1 MFLSK
6 TEAKLRFTGI
16 KRLALLGMMMA
27 ALGAQAAAPHFA
39 VVGDRFELDGKPYVI
54 RAGEMH
60 YARIPRAFWR
70 ERLQQVRA
78 MGLNTVTTYVFWNL
92 HEPEPG
98 RFDFSGNLDL
108 AAFTRTA
115 QEVGLNVVL
124 RPGPYVCAELDFGGF
139 PAWLLR
145 TPGLRVRSMDPR
157 FLDATARYF
166 KRVAQEVA
174 PLLSS
179 RGGPILMTQVENE
192 YGSYGDDHDYMA
204 TIQKQV
210 RDAGFDTPLFTS
222 DGPDPTLLDR
232 GTLPGVT
239 AVVNFN
245 GSVADVKEA
254 FAQLAAFRQNVPRM
268 AGEYWAGWF
277 DHWGE
282 RRHQTSP
289 KLAADAVDWMLGQGI
304 SFNLYM
310 AHGGTSFGW
319 QPGAN
324 SHGTTYQPDTTSYD
338 YDAAIDEAGR
348 PTPKFFAIRDAI
360 ARHLPSG
367 ERLPELPKPA
377 PTIVVPLFSLDES
390 VALVDSLPKAINSRL
405 ARNMEA
411 YGQGYGFIVY
421 RKRFADGASGKLD
434 LGAVRDYAHVLSDGT
449 TIATLDRRRNEN
461 ATEVDLKAGSTL
473 DVVVENMGRVNFG
486 PLLADERKGLARA
499 VTLAGKP
506 LLDWEVFTM
515 PLADLSSLR
524 FKRGAPARQGPTFWR
539 GHFRTDAQGSTFID
553 TRALGKGHVWVNGH
567 HLGRYWRVGP
577 QQSLFLPAP
586 WLRKGDNEIIILDLD
601 GAAEAPSVQG
611 LRDPVF
617 GTPG

>member
-1 MFLSK
+1 M
-6 TEAKLRFTGI
+6 RYTGI
-16 KRLALLGMMMA
+16 KQLAALGIMMA
-27 ALGAQAAAPHFA
+27 ALSTQAAMPHFA
-39 VVGDRFELDGKPYVI
+39 VAGDHFELDGKPYVI
-54 RAGEMH
+54 RAGDMH

-70 ERLQQVRA
+70 ERLQQARA
-78 MGLNTVTTYVFWNL
+78 MGLNTITTYVFWNL

-98 RFDFSGNLDL
+98 HFDFSDNLDL
-108 AAFTRTA
+108 AAFVRTA

-157 FLDATARYF
+157 YLDATARYF

-192 YGSYGDDHDYMA
+192 YGSYGEDHAYMA
-204 TIQKQV
+204 TIQKQL
-210 RDAGFDTPLFTS
+210 RDAGFDLPLFTS
-222 DGPDPTLLDR
+222 DGPDPTLLDH

-239 AVVNFN
+239 AVVNFDGN
-245 GSVADVKEA
+245 VDDVKEA
-254 FAQLAAFRQNVPRM
+254 FAHLATFRQHVPRM

-282 RRHQTSP
+282 RHHQTNP
-289 KLAADAVDWMLGQGI
+289 KQAADAVDWMLGQGI

-324 SHGTTYQPDTTSYD
+324 GQGSTYQPDTTSYD

-348 PTPKFFAIRDAI
+348 PTPKFFAIRAAI
-360 ARHLPSG
+360 ERHLAPG
-367 ERLPELPKPA
+367 EHLPDLPVQ
-377 PTIVVPLFSLDES
+377 TVPPIAVPRFALDES
-390 VALVDSLPKAINSRL
+390 VALVDALPKPIASQL

-421 RKRFADGASGKLD
+421 RKRFVDGASGKLD
-434 LGAVRDYAHVLSDGT
+434 LGAVRDYAHVLDDGA
-449 TIATLDRRRNEN
+449 TIATMDRRRDEHVTDIN
-461 ATEVDLKAGSTL
+461 LKAGSTL

-486 PLLADERKGLARA
+486 PMLADERKGLTRS
-499 VTLAGKP
+499 VSLSGKP
-506 LLDWEVFTM
+506 LLDWEVFPM
-515 PLADLSSLR
+515 PMTDLSALH
-524 FKRGAPARQGPTFWR
+524 FAGGIPAKRGPTFWR
-539 GHFRTDAQGSTFID
+539 GHFNVAAPASTFLD
-553 TRALGKGHVWVNGH
+553 MRALGKGHVWINGH
-567 HLGRYWRVGP
+567 HLGRYWRIGP
-577 QQSLFLPAP
+577 QQSLFVPGP
-586 WLRKGDNEIIILDLD
+586 WLRKGDNEIIILDMD
-601 GAAEAPSVQG
+601 GAPEAPSVQG
-611 LRDPVF
+611 LPDPVF
-617 GTPG
+617 ATPG

>member
-1 MFLSK
+1 
-6 TEAKLRFTGI
+6 
-16 KRLALLGMMMA
+16 MA
-27 ALGAQAAAPHFA
+27 ALGTQAATPHFA
-39 VVGDRFELDGKPYVI
+39 IVGDHFELDGKPYVI

-98 RFDFSGNLDL
+98 RFDFSDNLDV
-108 AAFTRTA
+108 AAFIRTA
-115 QEVGLNVVL
+115 QEVGLNVIL

-166 KRVAQEVA
+166 KRVAREVT

-179 RGGPILMTQVENE
+179 RGGPVLMTQVENE
-192 YGSYGDDHDYMA
+192 YGSYGEDHEYMA
-204 TIQKQV
+204 TIQTQI
-210 RDAGFDTPLFTS
+210 RAAGFDLPLFTS

-245 GSVADVKEA
+245 GPVDDVKSA

-277 DHWGE
+277 DHWGS
-282 RRHQTSP
+282 RHNQTSP
-289 KLAADAVDWMLGQGI
+289 KMAGDAVDWMLGQGI

-324 SHGTTYQPDTTSYD
+324 GQGTTYTPDTTSYD
-338 YDAAIDEAGR
+338 YDGAIDEAGR
-348 PTPKFFAIRDAI
+348 PTPKFYAIRAAI
-360 ARHLPSG
+360 ERHLAPG
-367 ERLPELPKPA
+367 ERLPDLPKA
-377 PTIVVPLFSLDES
+377 TPTIAVPRFTLDES
-390 VALVDSLPKAINSRL
+390 VALVDALPKPIASHL

-421 RKRFADGASGKLD
+421 RKRFADGASGKLE
-434 LGAVRDYAHVLSDGT
+434 LGAVRDYAHLLNDGT
-449 TIATLDRRRNEN
+449 TFATMDRRRNEHD
-461 ATEVDLKAGSTL
+461 TEIDLKAGSTL
-473 DVVVENMGRVNFG
+473 DVVIENMGRVNFG
-486 PLLADERKGLARA
+486 PLLADERKGLTRP
-499 VTLAGKP
+499 VSLGGKP
-506 LLDWEVFTM
+506 LLDWEVYNM
-515 PLADLSSLR
+515 PLADLSGLG
-524 FKRGAPARQGPTFWR
+524 FAKGAPARRGPTFWR
-539 GHFRTDAQGSTFID
+539 GHFRTDAQGSTFLD
-553 TRALGKGHVWVNGH
+553 MRALGKGHVWVNGH

-586 WLRKGDNEIIILDLD
+586 WLKKGDNEIIILDLD
-601 GAAEAPSVQG
+601 GAPDAPTVQG
-611 LRDPVF
+611 LPDPVF
-617 GTPG
+617 STPG

>member
-1 MFLSK
+1 MG
-6 TEAKLRFTGI
+6 AILRIDGL
-16 KRLALLGMMMA
+16 KRLAALGMMVFA
-27 ALGAQAAAPHFA
+27 ALSAQAAAPRFA
-39 VVGDRFELDGKPYVI
+39 VVQDRFELDGKPYVI

-70 ERLQQVRA
+70 ERLQQARA
-78 MGLNTVTTYVFWNL
+78 MGLNTITTYVFWNL

-98 RFDFSGNLDL
+98 RFDFSDNLDL
-108 AAFTRTA
+108 AAFVRTA
-115 QEVGLNVVL
+115 QDVGLNVVL

-192 YGSYGDDHDYMA
+192 YGSYGDDREYMA
-204 TIQKQV
+204 AVQKQI
-210 RDAGFDTPLFTS
+210 REAGFDTPLFTS

-245 GSVADVKEA
+245 GNVDDVKEA

-324 SHGTTYQPDTTSYD
+324 SSGNVYQPDTTSYD

-360 ARHLPSG
+360 ARHLPPG
-367 ERLPELPKPA
+367 ERLPELPKTTG
-377 PTIVVPLFSLDES
+377 TIAVPRFTLDES
-390 VALVDSLPKAINSRL
+390 AALVDSLPKPVASRL

-421 RKRFADGASGKLD
+421 RKRFAEGAKGKLD
-434 LGAVRDYAHVLSDGT
+434 LGAVRDYAHVLADGT
-449 TIATLDRRRNEN
+449 TFATLDRRRNEN
-461 ATEVDLKAGSTL
+461 ATEIDLNAGSTL
-473 DVVVENMGRVNFG
+473 DVVVENMGRINFG
-486 PLLADERKGLARA
+486 PMLADERKGLTRP

-506 LLDWEVFTM
+506 LLDWEVFPM
-515 PLADLSSLR
+515 PLADLSTLR

-539 GHFRTDAQGSTFID
+539 GHFRTDAQGSTFLD

-601 GAAEAPSVQG
+601 GAAEAPTVQG

>member
-1 MFLSK
+1 LQKK
-6 TEAKLRFTGI
+6 TM
-16 KRLALLGMMMA
+16 KRLAVLGAMMA
-27 ALGAQAAAPHFA
+27 ALGARAAPHFA
-39 VVGDRFELDGKPYVI
+39 VAGDHFELDGKPYVI
-54 RAGEMH
+54 RSGEMH

-70 ERLQQVRA
+70 ERLQQARA

-98 RFDFSGNLDL
+98 RFNFSDNLDL
-108 AAFTRTA
+108 AAFVRTA
-115 QEVGLNVVL
+115 KEEGLNVVL

-157 FLDATARYF
+157 FLAATERYF

-192 YGSYGDDHDYMA
+192 YGSYGDDHEYMA
-204 TIQKQV
+204 TIRKQV
-210 RDAGFDTPLFTS
+210 HEAGFDTPLFTS
-222 DGPDPTLLDR
+222 DGPDPSLLDR

-245 GSVADVKEA
+245 GNLDEVKDA
-254 FAQLAAFRQNVPRM
+254 FAQLAGFRQNVPRM

-289 KLAADAVDWMLGQGI
+289 RMAADAVDWMLGQGI

-324 SHGTTYQPDTTSYD
+324 ASGTNYQPDTTSYD

-348 PTPKFFAIRDAI
+348 PTAKFFAIREAI
-360 ARHLPSG
+360 ARHLAPD
-367 ERLPELPKPA
+367 ERLPDLPKTAPTIAIPRFVLDESAALTDVLPKPIA
-377 PTIVVPLFSLDES
+377 SH
-390 VALVDSLPKAINSRL
+390 L

-421 RKRFADGASGKLD
+421 RKRIAQAVAGKLD
-434 LGAVRDYAHVLSDGT
+434 LGSVRDYAHVLEDGA
-449 TIATLDRRRNEN
+449 TIATLDRRRNEH
-461 ATEVDLKAGSTL
+461 EVDIDFKAGSTL
-473 DVVVENMGRVNFG
+473 DIVVENMGRVNFG
-486 PLLADERKGLARA
+486 PMLADERKGLTRA
-499 VTLAGKP
+499 VSLGGKA
-506 LLDWEVFTM
+506 LLDWEVFTL
-515 PLADLSSLR
+515 PLDDLSGLH
-524 FKRGAPARQGPTFWR
+524 FKRSMPAKAGPTFWR
-539 GHFRTDAQGSTFID
+539 GHFNVNAPGSTFLD
-553 TRALGKGHVWVNGH
+553 TRTLGKGHVWVNGH

-586 WLRKGDNEIIILDLD
+586 WLKQGDNEVVVLDLD
-601 GAAEAPSVQG
+601 GAKEAPSLQG
-611 LRDPVF
+611 LPDPAF
-617 GTPG
+617 STP

>member
-1 MFLSK
+1 MHNYK
-6 TEAKLRFTGI
+6 GA
-16 KRLALLGMMMA
+16 KRLAALALLVT
-27 ALGAQAAAPHFA
+27 ALGAQAAVPHFA
-39 VVGDRFELDGKPYVI
+39 AVGERFELDGKPYVI
-54 RAGEMH
+54 RSGELH

-92 HEPEPG
+92 HELEPG

-108 AAFTRTA
+108 AAFIRA
-115 QEVGLNVVL
+115 ARDEGLQVIL

-157 FLDATARYF
+157 FLSATQRYF
-166 KRVAQEVA
+166 RRVAQEVA

-179 RGGPILMTQVENE
+179 RGGPILMVQVENE
-192 YGSYGDDHDYMA
+192 YGSYGDDRDYMA
-204 TIQKQV
+204 AMQRQL
-210 RDAGFDTPLFTS
+210 REAGFDLPLFTS

-245 GSVADVKEA
+245 GGVQDTQEA
-254 FAQLAAFRQNVPRM
+254 FAQLAAFRPQVPRM
-268 AGEYWAGWF
+268 SGEYWAGWF

-282 RRHQTSP
+282 RHHKVDP
-289 KLAADAVDWMLGQGI
+289 AMAAQAVDWMLGQGI

-319 QPGAN
+319 MPGAN
-324 SHGTTYQPDTTSYD
+324 TTGTTYQPDTTSYD

-348 PTPKFFAIRDAI
+348 PTAKFHAIRAAI
-360 ARHLPSG
+360 ARHLAPG
-367 ERLPELPKPA
+367 ERLPDLPA
-377 PTIVVPLFSLDES
+377 ATPTVAVPRFTLQES
-390 VALVDSLPKAINSRL
+390 VALVEALPAPVPSRL

-411 YGQGYGFIVY
+411 YGQGYGFILY
-421 RKRFADGASGKLD
+421 RKRFSGAAAGKLD
-434 LGAVRDYAHVLSDGT
+434 LGAVRDYAHVLADGT

-461 ATEVDLKAGSTL
+461 ATEIDLKQGGTL
-473 DVVVENMGRVNFG
+473 DVLVENMGRVNFG
-486 PLLADERKGLARA
+486 PNLADERKGLTRQ
-499 VTLAGKP
+499 VSLAGKP
-506 LLDWEVFTM
+506 LLDWDVYTLPM
-515 PLADLSSLR
+515 KDLSGLR
-524 FKRGAPARQGPTFWR
+524 FKPGAPAHSGPTFWR
-539 GHFRTDAQGSTFID
+539 GRFQASGQGSTFLD
-553 TRALGKGHVWVNGH
+553 MRGLGKGHVWVNGH
-567 HLGRYWRVGP
+567 HLGRFWRIGP

-586 WLRKGDNEIIILDLD
+586 WLRPGDNEIIILDLD

-611 LRDPVF
+611 LPDPVF
-617 GTPG
+617 STP

>member
-1 MFLSK
+1 MQRK
-6 TEAKLRFTGI
+6 DI
-16 KRLALLGMMMA
+16 KRLAALGIMMA
-27 ALGAQAAAPHFA
+27 ALGAQAAVPHFSVA
-39 VVGDRFELDGKPYVI
+39 GDHFELDGKPYVI

-98 RFDFSGNLDL
+98 RFDFSDNLDL
-108 AAFTRTA
+108 AAFIRTA
-115 QEVGLNVVL
+115 REVGLNVVL

-157 FLDATARYF
+157 FLEATARYF

-174 PLLSS
+174 PLLST

-192 YGSYGDDHDYMA
+192 YGSYGEDHAYMA
-204 TIQKQV
+204 TIQKQLI
-210 RDAGFDTPLFTS
+210 DAGFDLPLFTS

-232 GTLPGVT
+232 GTLPGLT
-239 AVVNFN
+239 PVVNFN
-245 GSVADVKEA
+245 GTVDETKDA
-254 FAQLAAFRQNVPRM
+254 FAQLAAFRPNTPRM

-282 RRHQTSP
+282 RRHQVSP

-348 PTPKFFAIRDAI
+348 PTPKFYAIRAAI
-360 ARHLPSG
+360 ERHLAPG
-367 ERLPELPKPA
+367 ERLPDLPA
-377 PTIVVPLFSLDES
+377 QTATIAVPRFTLDES
-390 VALVDSLPKAINSRL
+390 VALVDALPKPIASHL

-411 YGQGYGFIVY
+411 YGQGYGLIVY
-421 RKRFADGASGKLD
+421 RKRFAEGASGKLD
-434 LGAVRDYAHVLSDGT
+434 LGAVRDYAHVLADGVT
-449 TIATLDRRRNEN
+449 FATLDRRRDEHV
-461 ATEVDLKAGSTL
+461 TELELAAGGTL

-486 PLLADERKGLARA
+486 PMLAEERKGLTRA
-499 VTLAGKP
+499 VSLGDKP
-506 LLDWEVFTM
+506 LLDWEVFPM
-515 PLADLSSLR
+515 PLADVSGLR
-524 FKRGAPARQGPTFWR
+524 FVRGMPAKRGPTFWR
-539 GHFRTDAQGSTFID
+539 GHFSTSASGSTFLD

-567 HLGRYWRVGP
+567 HLGRYWRIGP

-586 WLRKGDNEIIILDLD
+586 WLRKGDNEIVILDMD

-617 GTPG
+617 ATPG

>member
-1 MFLSK
+1 MPYKGL
-6 TEAKLRFTGI
+6 
-16 KRLALLGMMMA
+16 KRLAALGAMVA

-39 VVGDRFELDGKPYVI
+39 VVGDHFELDGKPYVI
-54 RAGEMH
+54 RAGDMH

-70 ERLQQVRA
+70 ERLQQARA

-98 RFDFSGNLDL
+98 QFDFSGNLDL
-108 AAFTRTA
+108 AAFIRTA
-115 QEVGLNVVL
+115 REAGLNVVL

-157 FLDATARYF
+157 YLQATARYF

-179 RGGPILMTQVENE
+179 RGGPVLMAQVENE
-192 YGSYGDDHDYMA
+192 YGSYGEDHAYMA
-204 TIQKQV
+204 AIQQQL
-210 RDAGFDTPLFTS
+210 RDAGFDLPLFTS
-222 DGPDPTLLDR
+222 DGPDPVLLDH

-239 AVVNFN
+239 AVVNFD
-245 GSVADVKEA
+245 GPLDEVKNA
-254 FAQLAAFRQNVPRM
+254 FAQLASFRQHVPRM

-289 KLAADAVDWMLGQGI
+289 RMAADAVDWMLGQGI

-324 SHGTTYQPDTTSYD
+324 SQGAVYQPDTTSYD

-348 PTPKFFAIRDAI
+348 PTAKFYAIREAI
-360 ARHLPSG
+360 ARHLAPG
-367 ERLPELPKPA
+367 EQLPELPKPSA
-377 PTIVVPLFSLDES
+377 STIAVPRFTLDES
-390 VALVDSLPKAINSRL
+390 VALVDALPQPIASRL
-405 ARNMEA
+405 PRNMEA

-421 RKRFADGASGKLD
+421 RKRFAGGASGKLD
-434 LGAVRDYAHVLSDGT
+434 LGAVRDYAHVLADGVT
-449 TIATLDRRRNEN
+449 VATLDRRRDEH
-461 ATEVDLKAGSTL
+461 AADIDLKPGGML

-486 PLLADERKGLARA
+486 PMLADERKGLTRG
-499 VTLAGKP
+499 VTLGGKP
-506 LLDWEVFTM
+506 LLDWEVFPM
-515 PLADLSSLR
+515 PLADLSGLR
-524 FKRGAPARQGPTFWR
+524 FAHGAPARRGPAFWR
-539 GHFRTDAQGSTFID
+539 GHFRIGAPGSTFLD
-553 TRALGKGHVWVNGH
+553 TRMLGKGHVWVNGH
-567 HLGRYWRVGP
+567 HLGRYWRIGP

-586 WLRKGDNEIIILDLD
+586 WLREGDNEIIVLDLD
-601 GAAEAPSVQG
+601 GAAEAPSLQG
-611 LRDPVF
+611 LPDPVF
-617 GTPG
+617 DTPG

>member
-1 MFLSK
+1 
-6 TEAKLRFTGI
+6 
-16 KRLALLGMMMA
+16 
-27 ALGAQAAAPHFA
+27 
-39 VVGDRFELDGKPYVI
+39 
-54 RAGEMH
+54 
-60 YARIPRAFWR
+60 
-70 ERLQQVRA
+70 
-78 MGLNTVTTYVFWNL
+78 
-92 HEPEPG
+92 
-98 RFDFSGNLDL
+98 
-108 AAFTRTA
+108 
-115 QEVGLNVVL
+115 
-124 RPGPYVCAELDFGGF
+124 
-139 PAWLLR
+139 
-145 TPGLRVRSMDPR
+145 
-157 FLDATARYF
+157 
-166 KRVAQEVA
+166 
-174 PLLSS
+174 
-179 RGGPILMTQVENE
+179 
-192 YGSYGDDHDYMA
+192 
-204 TIQKQV
+204 
-210 RDAGFDTPLFTS
+210 
-222 DGPDPTLLDR
+222 
-232 GTLPGVT
+232 
-239 AVVNFN
+239 
-245 GSVADVKEA
+245 
-254 FAQLAAFRQNVPRM
+254 
-268 AGEYWAGWF
+268 
-277 DHWGE
+277 
-282 RRHQTSP
+282 
-289 KLAADAVDWMLGQGI
+289 
-304 SFNLYM
+304 
-310 AHGGTSFGW
+310 
-319 QPGAN
+319 
-324 SHGTTYQPDTTSYD
+324 
-338 YDAAIDEAGR
+338 
-348 PTPKFFAIRDAI
+348 
-360 ARHLPSG
+360 LPSG

-377 PTIVVPLFSLDES
+377 PTIAVPRFSLDES

-617 GTPG
+617 ATPG

>member
-1 MFLSK
+1 M
-6 TEAKLRFTGI
+6 
-16 KRLALLGMMMA
+16 RLKAMKHLAMLGTMMA
-27 ALGAQAAAPHFA
+27 AAWSVQAGAPHFSVA
-39 VVGDRFELDGKPYVI
+39 GDHFELDGKPFVI
-54 RAGEMH
+54 RSGELH
-60 YARIPRAFWR
+60 YERIPRAFWR
-70 ERLQQVRA
+70 ERMQQVRA
-78 MGLNTVTTYVFWNL
+78 MGLNTITTYVFWNL

-98 RFDFSGNLDL
+98 RFDFNGNLDL
-108 AAFTRTA
+108 AAFIRTA
-115 QEVGLNVVL
+115 QEEGLNVVL

-157 FLDATARYF
+157 YLAATARYF

-179 RGGPILMTQVENE
+179 RGGPVLMTQVENE
-192 YGSYGDDHDYMA
+192 YGSFGDDHEYMA
-204 TIQKQV
+204 TIQKQL
-210 RDAGFDTPLFTS
+210 REAGLDTPLFTS

-245 GSVADVKEA
+245 GNVDEVKDA
-254 FAQLAAFRQNVPRM
+254 FAQLAGFRQNVPRM

-282 RRHQTSP
+282 QRHQTSP
-289 KLAADAVDWMLGQGI
+289 QMAADAVDWMLGQGI

-324 SHGTTYQPDTTSYD
+324 SSGTTYQPDTTSYD

-360 ARHLPSG
+360 ARHLAPG
-367 ERLPELPKPA
+367 ERLPDLPKTVA
-377 PTIVVPLFSLDES
+377 TIALPRFMLDES
-390 VALVDSLPKAINSRL
+390 VALLDALPKPVASHL

-421 RKRFADGASGKLD
+421 RKRFADGAAGKLD
-434 LGAVRDYAHVLSDGT
+434 LGSVRDYAHLLADGAT
-449 TIATLDRRRNEN
+449 FATLDRRRNEHETN
-461 ATEVDLKAGSTL
+461 IDFKAGGTL

-486 PLLADERKGLARA
+486 PMLADERKGLTRS
-499 VTLAGKP
+499 VSLDGKP
-506 LLDWEVFTM
+506 LLDWEVFSL
-515 PLADLSSLR
+515 PLADLSGLH
-524 FKRGAPARQGPTFWR
+524 FKRGAPEKRGPAFWR
-539 GHFRTDAQGSTFID
+539 GHFRTDASGSTFLD
-553 TRALGKGHVWVNGH
+553 MRTLGKGHVWVNGH

-586 WLRKGDNEIIILDLD
+586 WLHKGDNEIIILDLD
-601 GAAEAPSVQG
+601 GTADAPSVQG
-611 LRDPVF
+611 VSDPVF
-617 GTPG
+617 TTPG

>member
-1 MFLSK
+1 MQYK
-6 TEAKLRFTGI
+6 DM
-16 KRLALLGMMMA
+16 KRLAVLGVMMA
-27 ALGAQAAAPHFA
+27 ALGAQAAPHFSVA
-39 VVGDRFELDGKPYVI
+39 GDHFELDGKPYVI

-60 YARIPRAFWR
+60 YARVPRAFWR
-70 ERLQQVRA
+70 ERLQQLRA

-98 RFDFSGNLDL
+98 RFDFSDNLDL
-108 AAFTRTA
+108 AAFIRSA
-115 QEVGLNVVL
+115 REVGLNVVL

-157 FLDATARYF
+157 FLEATARYF
-166 KRVAQEVA
+166 RRVAQEVA
-174 PLLSS
+174 PLLST

-192 YGSYGDDHDYMA
+192 YGSYGEDHAYMA
-204 TIQKQV
+204 TIQKQLV
-210 RDAGFDTPLFTS
+210 DAGFDLPLFTS

-232 GTLPGVT
+232 GTLPGLT
-239 AVVNFN
+239 PVVNFN
-245 GSVADVKEA
+245 GTVDEVKDA
-254 FAQLAAFRQNVPRM
+254 FAQLAGFRPNTPRM

-282 RRHQTSP
+282 RRHQVSP
-289 KLAADAVDWMLGQGI
+289 RLAADAVDWMLGQGI

-324 SHGTTYQPDTTSYD
+324 SQGAAYQPDTTSYD

-348 PTPKFFAIRDAI
+348 PTPKFYAIRAAI
-360 ARHLPSG
+360 ERHLAPG
-367 ERLPELPKPA
+367 ERLPDLPA
-377 PTIVVPLFSLDES
+377 QSATIAVPRFTLDES
-390 VALVDSLPKAINSRL
+390 VALVDALPKPIASRL

-411 YGQGYGFIVY
+411 YGQGYGLIVY
-421 RKRFADGASGKLD
+421 RKRFAEGATGKLD
-434 LGAVRDYAHVLSDGT
+434 LGAVRDYAHLLADGAT
-449 TIATLDRRRNEN
+449 FATLDRRRDEHV
-461 ATEVDLKAGSTL
+461 TELDLAAGGTL

-486 PLLADERKGLARA
+486 PTLADERKGLTRS
-499 VTLAGKP
+499 VSLDDKP
-506 LLDWEVFTM
+506 LLDWEVFPM
-515 PLADLSSLR
+515 PLADLSGLR
-524 FKRGAPARQGPTFWR
+524 FARGAPAKRGPAFWR
-539 GHFRTDAQGSTFID
+539 GHFSTSATGSTFLD

-586 WLRKGDNEIIILDLD
+586 WLRKGDNEIVILDMD
-601 GAAEAPSVQG
+601 GAPEAPGVQG

-617 GTPG
+617 STPG